1 MIVIRDEK
9 RMGRMA
15 TIGRYTSFLGMA
27 ALLGGF
33 ALAFLPEGTFADTR
47 MLLFYQLL
55 ALSGGWLI
63 SQVGMYLSH
72 RYVRS
77 PRPDE
82 VLDDTLRKVAKGGRL
97 YHYALSA
104 PHILLMPYGL
114 IVINAK
120 YQGGEITY
128 HSEKQK
134 VWSRR
139 GRHSRHWMQH
149 GVGMRKYFGQEG
161 IGKPDVEI
169 EKMVQSVA
177 AFLNKNAPEVQEI
190 PIAPMIVFT
199 TKGVDQ
205 LDLKK
210 SPIPAMH
217 FKKVRGFLKQKENPP
232 NLSEADYNAVRA
244 ALDAKAGERAV
255 EEAEE
260 A

>member
-1 MIVIRDEK
+1 MRH
-9 RMGRMA
+9 MA

-33 ALAFLPEGTFADTR
+33 ALAFFPEGTFANTQA
-47 MLLFYQLL
+47 LLFYQLL
-55 ALSGGWLI
+55 ALSGGWMI

-72 RYVRS
+72 RYVRE

-82 VLDDTLRKVAKGGRL
+82 VLDDTFKKVAKNGRF
-97 YHYALSA
+97 YHYILPA

-120 YQGGEITY
+120 YQGGEIVVN
-128 HSEKQK
+128 SDGK
-134 VWSRR
+134 WI
-139 GRHSRHWMQH
+139 QH

-161 IGKPDVEI
+161 IGKPDAEI

-177 AFLNKNAPEVQEI
+177 AFLNENAPDVEEI

-210 SPIPAMH
+210 AAVPAMH
-217 FKKVRGFLKQKENPP
+217 FKKVRGFLKQKQNPQ
-232 NLSEADYNAVRA
+232 NLSKEDYEAVRA

>member
-1 MIVIRDEK
+1 
-9 RMGRMA
+9 MA
-15 TIGRYTSFLGMA
+15 AIGKYTSFLGMA
-27 ALLGGF
+27 ALLAGF
-33 ALAFLPEGTFADTR
+33 ALAFLPQGTFADTR
-47 MLLFYQLL
+47 VLLFYQLM

-63 SQVGMYLSH
+63 SQIGMYLSH
-72 RYVRS
+72 RYVRK

-82 VLDDTLRKVAKGGRL
+82 VLDDTLKKVAKNGRL
-97 YHYALSA
+97 YHYALAA

-120 YQGGEITY
+120 YQGGEIIVN
-128 HSEKQK
+128 SDGK
-134 VWSRR
+134 WI
-139 GRHSRHWMQH
+139 QH

-161 IGKPDVEI
+161 IGKPNVEM
-169 EKMVQSVA
+169 ERMVQSVA
-177 AFLNKNAPEVQEI
+177 AFLNKAAPDVEEI

-217 FKKVRGFLKQKENPP
+217 YKKVRGFLKQKQNPP
-232 NLSEADYNAVRA
+232 NLSKEDYEAVRA
-244 ALDAKAGERAV
+244 ALDAEAGERALAD
-255 EEAEE
+255 AEV

>member
-1 MIVIRDEK
+1 MR
-9 RMGRMA
+9 RMA
-15 TIGRYTSFLGMA
+15 TIGKYTSFLGMA

-33 ALAFLPEGTFADTR
+33 ALAFLPEGTFENTQA
-47 MLLFYQLL
+47 LLFYQLL
-55 ALSGGWLI
+55 ALSGGWII

-82 VLDDTLRKVAKGGRL
+82 VLDDTLKKVAKGGRL

-120 YQGGEITY
+120 YQGGEIIVN
-128 HSEKQK
+128 SEGK
-134 VWSRR
+134 WI
-139 GRHSRHWMQH
+139 QH

-161 IGKPDVEI
+161 IGKPDAEI

-177 AFLNKNAPEVQEI
+177 AFLNENAPDVEEI

-210 SPIPAMH
+210 AAVPAMH
-217 FKKVRGFLKQKENPP
+217 FKKVRGFLKQKQNPP
-232 NLSEADYNAVRA
+232 ALSKEDYEAVRA